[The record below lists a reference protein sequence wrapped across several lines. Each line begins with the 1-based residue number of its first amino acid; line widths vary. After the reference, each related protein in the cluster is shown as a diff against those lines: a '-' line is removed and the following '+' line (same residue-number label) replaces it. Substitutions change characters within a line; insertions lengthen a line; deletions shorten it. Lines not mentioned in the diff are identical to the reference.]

1 MFKIQSPITKDFYLS
16 ALAVHILIGGVVYL
30 FRPLSIVYALAIVV
44 FGCIHIV
51 KNQNRNNEVLYWCG
65 YVVCA
70 EVFLRMTKGN
80 IGNEYGKYAVILFV
94 LIGIYYRSFS
104 KNAIPVWIYL
114 LLLIPGVIYST
125 SALDL
130 ETDIRKAIVFNIS
143 GPVCL
148 AFSALYCYQRKVT
161 LKQIDGVLQMMSFPI
176 VTMVSYLYLYNP
188 SIRDVVTGTESNFA
202 TSGGFGP
209 NQVSTILG
217 LGIFLFFVRTIFYS
231 KSLFLLI
238 LNSLLL
244 FIVAFRGIVTFS
256 RGGVITGGIMI
267 VLLLLKLFVLGNSK
281 ARTRLV
287 LIFGIAVFGLIGIW
301 SYSSYQTKGLIERRY
316 ANENVQGVE
325 KESKLS
331 GREVLIEAELQMF
344 MENPIFGIGVGKN
357 REYRK
362 ELTGIEAASHNE
374 ISRML
379 AEHGSLGI
387 AALLVLLLT
396 PTFLAFNNPQHFY
409 LFSFFIFWLLTIN
422 HAAMR
427 IAAPA
432 FVYALSLL
440 KVESFE
446 KPAVHRE

>member
-1 MFKIQSPITKDFYLS
+1 MLSTTNSTPKDFYLI
-16 ALAVHILIGGVVYL
+16 ALLLHVAIGLAVFM
-30 FRPLSIVYALAIVV
+30 FRPLSIVYAFAIMA

-80 IGNEYGKYAVILFV
+80 IGNEYGKYAVMVFV
-94 LIGIYYRSFS
+94 LIGIYYRGFS
-104 KNAIPVWIYL
+104 KNAIPVWSYIL
-114 LLLIPGVIYST
+114 LLLPGVIYST
-125 SALDL
+125 MVLNL

-148 AFSALYCYQRKVT
+148 ALSALYCYQRRVT
-161 LKQIDGVLQMMSFPI
+161 SQEMDNILQVMCFPI
-176 VTMVSYLYLYNP
+176 IMMVTYLYLYNP
-188 SIRDVVTGTESNFA
+188 SIRDVVIGTESNFE

-231 KSLFLLI
+231 KNTFMI
-238 LNSLLL
+238 ALNGLLL

-267 VLLLLKLFVLGNSK
+267 LLLLFKLFILGNNKGKSK
-281 ARTRLV
+281 LV
-287 LIFGIAVFGLIGIW
+287 VIFGIALFGLAGIW
-301 SYSSYQTKGLIERRY
+301 AYSSYQTKGLIERRY
-316 ANENVQGVE
+316 ANENVRGVE
-325 KESKLS
+325 KDSKLS

-344 MENPIFGIGVGKN
+344 IDNPIFGIGVGKN
-357 REYRK
+357 KEYRK

-387 AALLVLLLT
+387 AALLILLLT
-396 PTFLAFNNPQHFY
+396 PTLLAINNQQHLY

-432 FVYALSLL
+432 FIYALSLL
-440 KVESFE
+440 KIEAFE
-446 KPAVHRE
+446 KSAVHRE